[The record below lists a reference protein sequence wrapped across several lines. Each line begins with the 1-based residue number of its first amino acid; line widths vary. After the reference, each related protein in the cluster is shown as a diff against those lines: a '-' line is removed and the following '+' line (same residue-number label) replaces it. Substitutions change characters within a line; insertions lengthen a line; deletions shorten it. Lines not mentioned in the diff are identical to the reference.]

1 MGMFEKF
8 REYLDSKELV
18 ELQNE
23 WCSLKSHEIEGGIY
37 VDDLI
42 YQWNFT
48 NDDIGYVI
56 SEQKSTNKENKKSP
70 INSEIFFIHLFY
82 DSNKK
87 SSIFIN

>member
-1 MGMFEKF
+1 MGIFEKF
-8 REYLDSKELV
+8 KDYLDSKELV
-18 ELQNE
+18 ELQKE
-23 WCSLKSHEIEGGIY
+23 WSNLKSHGIEGGIY

-48 NDDIGYVI
+48 NNDIGYVI
-56 SEQKSTNKENKKSP
+56 SEQKPTAKENKKSP

-82 DSNKK
+82 DNNKE